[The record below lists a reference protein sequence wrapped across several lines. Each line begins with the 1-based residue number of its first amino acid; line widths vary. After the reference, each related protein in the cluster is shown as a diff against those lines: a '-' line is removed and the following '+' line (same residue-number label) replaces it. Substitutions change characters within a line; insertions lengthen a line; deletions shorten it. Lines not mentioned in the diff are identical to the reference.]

1 MIDAWID
8 IFKGGKVKDS
18 LGNPHDG
25 DRLIDVAVST
35 FDDSHQPPIVIGHPQ
50 TNAPAYGWVNG
61 LRKHIKNGVA
71 FLQAKFEQV
80 NPDFADL
87 VRAGS
92 YKKRSAAFYSDGKLR
107 HVGFLGATP
116 PAIKGLKDINFNE
129 EKAIYFNFEDAKPK
143 GKDMNFKSFKELF
156 TAWKAA
162 KYDPD
167 FEPDMA
173 VIEGEADAPPS
184 VAEENKFFS
193 EADVRAAT
201 EKAIKKE
208 KERFEA
214 EFAEKE
220 AKRKQKFLFTEIE
233 NDVRSKKES
242 GKMPPA
248 WEEMGIVQFMQR
260 LACND
265 AEIEFA
271 EGSKQ
276 TDLEWFRS
284 FIRQFEFDDN
294 GNGLFSEFAIK
305 SKAGKAQSDAEADQ
319 KLGEEIAARAA

>member
-35 FDDSHQPPIVIGHPQ
+35 FDDSHQPPIVVGHPQ

-71 FLQAKFEQV
+71 FLQAKLEQV

-87 VRAGS
+87 VRSGA

-116 PAIKGLKDINFNE
+116 PAIKGLRDVDFNE
-129 EKAIYFNFEDAKPK
+129 EEAIYFNFEEPK
-143 GKDMNFKSFKELF
+143 GKGMTFKSFKELF
-156 TAWKAA
+156 TAWKAT

-173 VIEGEADAPPS
+173 VIEDEADAPPS

-208 KERFEA
+208 KELFEA

-220 AKRKQKFLFTEIE
+220 AKRKQKFLFAEIAT
-233 NDVRSKKES
+233 DVKSKKEA

-276 TDLEWFRS
+276 TDLEWFRT
-284 FIRQFEFDDN
+284 FISQFEFNDS
-294 GNGLFSEFAIK
+294 LFSEFAIK
-305 SKAGKAQSDAEADQ
+305 GKAGNLESDAEADQ
-319 KLGEEIAARAA
+319 KLGEDIAARAA